1 MSTPAVTAWSFSRL
15 QCYEECPAKFKYRF
29 IDKVPEEKS
38 PQMQRGIDI
47 HKDAERF
54 LKGED
59 LLPAPTLQ
67 RFGAL
72 MRELKGFEA
81 LAEQQWALDSDWT
94 PTGWFAK
101 GKKAAYVRIV
111 ADAAVIYDDNTALV
125 VDFKTGKPW
134 GDNIDQMQLF
144 ADVTFCR
151 HPRMREVETRLWYL
165 DTGEEK
171 IEVFD
176 RKGLDGRIDYWED
189 RVEPMFT
196 DEVFAPKPSNK
207 CRWCSFSKDKGG
219 PCIY

>member
-47 HKDAERF
+47 HKDAENF
-54 LKGED
+54 LKGEE

-72 MRELKGFEA
+72 FQELREAKPLVE
-81 LAEQQWALDSDWT
+81 EQWALDADWK

-101 GKKAAYVRIV
+101 GKKAAYVRVIL
-111 ADAAVIYDDNTALV
+111 DAGVIYDDRTALV
-125 VDFKTGKPW
+125 IDFKTGKPW
-134 GDNIDQMQLF
+134 GDNTDQMELF
-144 ADVTFCR
+144 ANVTFCR
-151 HPRMREVETRLWYL
+151 HPDIQEVETRLWYL
-165 DTGEEK
+165 DTGDEK
-171 IEVFD
+171 VATFK
-176 RKGLDGRIDYWED
+176 RKGLSARIDAWED

-196 DEVFAPKPSNK
+196 DTTFRPKPSKK
-207 CRWCSFSKDKGG
+207 CNWCAFSKDQGG
-219 PCIY
+219 PCQY